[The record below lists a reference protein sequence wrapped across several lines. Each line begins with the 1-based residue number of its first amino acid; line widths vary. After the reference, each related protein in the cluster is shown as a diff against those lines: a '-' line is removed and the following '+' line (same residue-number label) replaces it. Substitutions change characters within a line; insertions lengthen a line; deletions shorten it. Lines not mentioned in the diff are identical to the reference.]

1 MVKIHQISS
10 ATFLRPSAW
19 VATVTS
25 AAAIGRLEST
35 YFYVEKIHKYHS
47 SQRICF
53 IFVLFIYIHQYIHP
67 HNHFLAAY
75 VFRSVSNTRR
85 IFICSTYIIILL

>member
-1 MVKIHQISS
+1 MLDSIHKQGYYISSRSLIDFGGVFGVTIHQISS
-10 ATFLRPSAW
+10 ATFLRPDAW

-35 YFYVEKIHKYHS
+35 YVYVGKSHKYHS

-53 IFVLFIYIHQYIHP
+53 IFVLFH
-67 HNHFLAAY
+67 
-75 VFRSVSNTRR
+75 S
-85 IFICSTYIIILL
+85 